1 MQSLFYFKLEQSSQL
16 LRILLITTTLVSL
29 ALGHSILATQVL
41 DGYRKEDPVLL
52 KKLPVEADIPE
63 FMFDTGNAP
72 EGSNLNKAS
81 GISVSLPTIICCVL
95 ENTLLKASMKTQN
108 KLFSLRWR
116 LVSLAR
122 TKPATYIASHKMRQI
137 N

>member
-1 MQSLFYFKLEQSSQL
+1 M
-16 LRILLITTTLVSL
+16 
-29 ALGHSILATQVL
+29 
-41 DGYRKEDPVLL
+41 LL

-116 LVSLAR
+116 MSVSSAGTKLAAYV
-122 TKPATYIASHKMRQI
+122 PSHKMRQI

>member
-1 MQSLFYFKLEQSSQL
+1 LQ
-16 LRILLITTTLVSL
+16 
-29 ALGHSILATQVL
+29 QVL

-63 FMFDTGNAP
+63 FLVNIGYAP
-72 EGSNLNKAS
+72 EGSNLNKAV
-81 GISVSLPTIICCVL
+81 GDLPTIIYCAS
-95 ENTLLKASMKTQN
+95 ENTLLKASVKTQN

-116 LVSLAR
+116 MSVSSAGTKLAAYV
-122 TKPATYIASHKMRQI
+122 PSHKMRQI